1 MNETASLQINDV
13 QTNNVGVDGA
23 GFGCVV
29 LVGSGM
35 VEEGGEGHDSK
46 L

>member
-1 MNETASLQINDV
+1 MNKTASVQINDV

-29 LVGSGM
+29 VAGSG
-35 VEEGGEGHDSK
+35 GGVEGHDSK